1 MAQRRMFSLKIIDT
15 DIFLDMPLSS
25 QALYFHLSM
34 RADDEGFVSSPK
46 RILKT
51 ISCSEDDFKILLA
64 KQFILPFE
72 SGVCVIKDWKIHN
85 YIQKDRFS
93 PSIYN
98 DEKSML
104 SEDKN
109 GSYTKCI
116 QNVNILDTK
125 RIQNVDVKD
134 TQVRLDLVKNSIDKD
149 IYYMSDD
156 KVLNLTV
163 FQKENLE
170 KIYEDLDLD
179 FYIEK
184 IVSYNIEKRKNYKNL
199 NLTIQKWIKNDI
211 KNNNGNYDKIYKAK
225 ENIQGTINDYS
236 DVEFIGG

>member
-51 ISCSEDDFKILLA
+51 ISCSEDDYKILLA

-98 DEKSML
+98 EEKSSL
-104 SEDKN
+104 IEDKN

-116 QNVNILDTK
+116 QNVNE
-125 RIQNVDVKD
+125 VD
-134 TQVRLDLVKNSIDKD
+134 TQVRLELVKSKERLELVDTEKIVDNK
-149 IYYMSDD
+149 IYFISDD
-156 KVLNLTV
+156 KTLNLTV
-163 FQKENLE
+163 LQKENLIT
-170 KIYEDLDLD
+170 KYTNIDIDY
-179 FYIEK
+179 YIEK
-184 IVSYNIEKRKNYKNL
+184 IITYNEGKPKSKKYKNL
-199 NLTIQKWIKNDI
+199 NLTLQDWIKNDI
-211 KNNNGNYDKIYKAK
+211 ERNGKYYEVYKKPTVNNA
-225 ENIQGTINDYS
+225 NIEMWED
-236 DVEFIGG
+236 